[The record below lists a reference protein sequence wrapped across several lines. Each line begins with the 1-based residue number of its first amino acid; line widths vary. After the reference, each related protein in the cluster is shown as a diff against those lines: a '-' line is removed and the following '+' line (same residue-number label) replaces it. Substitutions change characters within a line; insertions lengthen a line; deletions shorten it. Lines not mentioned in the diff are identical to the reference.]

1 MSKVPDVELTDIEV
15 IVAAAEVEKQAAKLI
30 HDWQRDQLGQLGKIT
45 TEIVPNYIYKFE
57 LEIKRQ
63 PDGKTMAEKC
73 VNREMITFIATV
85 MANIA
90 FQTIDEKIC
99 TLSRMIGAL
108 NIDTLRKK
116 ENYEVLPEGH
126 RVVVDIDTFF
136 NTEKIK
142 MATPLLNDLEKLS
155 PKKPKNKKK
164 GDDRCVISGGSKRRK
179 SIKSTNSIKSKK
191 SNKTKNKRKIRR
203 TRKSRV

>member
-1 MSKVPDVELTDIEV
+1 MSKVPDVELTDIKE

-30 HDWQRDQLGQLGKIT
+30 HDWQIDQLGKIGKIGKIYISKFKV
-45 TEIVPNYIYKFE
+45 EIE
-57 LEIKRQ
+57 RQ
-63 PDGKTMAEKC
+63 PDGETMAENC
-73 VNREMITFIATV
+73 VSREMITFIATV
-85 MANIA
+85 MAKIA
-90 FQTIDEKIC
+90 FQTIDEQIC

-108 NIDTLRKK
+108 DIDTLRKK
-116 ENYEVLPEGH
+116 EPYEVLSEGDK
-126 RVVVDIDTFF
+126 VVVDIDTFF